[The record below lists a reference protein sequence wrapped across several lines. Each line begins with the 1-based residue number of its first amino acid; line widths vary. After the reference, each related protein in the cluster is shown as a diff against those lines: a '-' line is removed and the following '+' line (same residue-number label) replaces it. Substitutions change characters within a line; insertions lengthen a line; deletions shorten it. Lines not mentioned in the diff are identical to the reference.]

1 MVAAV
6 AVVVFF
12 PSSFFNMVYSFY
24 VIFFSSLE
32 GSFCNG
38 FGVLIVVKRKEFT
51 V

>member
-24 VIFFSSLE
+24 VIFFSLLGRE
-32 GSFCNG
+32 AFVM
-38 FGVLIVVKRKEFT
+38 GVV
-51 V
+51 

>member
-1 MVAAV
+1 MV
-6 AVVVFF
+6 VVVFF
-12 PSSFFNMVYSFY
+12 FFFLNLLNSFY

-38 FGVLIVVKRKEFT
+38 FGVIIVVKRKEFT